1 MDESAIIDDLVLWLI
16 ETYDVAEVSVDGNDA
31 EGVVLRVSIK
41 VPSAAAGDPLPP
53 RRPLHPRLR
62 SPGRRMT
69 DKTTSCVGKRTDELR
84 GVRHD
89 GAQ

>member
-41 VPSAAAGDPLPP
+41 APSAAARDPLPP
-53 RRPLHPRLR
+53 SLA
-62 SPGRRMT
+62 S
-69 DKTTSCVGKRTDELR
+69 SR
-84 GVRHD
+84 GPVS
-89 GAQ
+89 GTKNE